1 MAKIK
6 GIRLELSGDFYVIP
20 PMPLGALEQMHD
32 RLDAYTGGAD
42 KQSVST
48 VIDCLYAAL
57 KRNYPEKTREDV
69 ADLVDV
75 GNMQDVMMAVMDVS
89 GMRRKQLEED
99 EAAAAGNLQPLLT
112 GGNSTRDSLPALD
125 ILQT

>member
-6 GIRLELSGDFYVIP
+6 GITLELGGDNYVVP
-20 PMPLGALEQMHD
+20 PMPLGALELLQD
-32 RLDAYTGGAD
+32 RIEAFTGGLD

-48 VIDCLYAAL
+48 VIDCLHAAL

-69 ADLVDV
+69 AGLVDV
-75 GNMQDVMMAVMDVS
+75 GNMQDVMLTVMDVS
-89 GMRRKQLEED
+89 SMRRKQIEAD
-99 EAAAAGNLQPLLT
+99 EATAAGNPQPLLT
-112 GGNSTRDSLPALD
+112 GGSSTLDSLPALD